1 MKWARNHII
10 LKTKNFEYNIRGN
23 EKFVKLVGVKITFQ
37 TKGKSKKSRTVQPG
51 FSGVLCRNI
60 LEFLNGSTFL

>member
-23 EKFVKLVGVKITFQ
+23 EKFVKLVGVLF
-37 TKGKSKKSRTVQPG
+37 
-51 FSGVLCRNI
+51 RNI